1 MNMKENIEDLKM
13 DKKTFKK
20 LSKGSAY
27 NDIYEPMVNVALAVA
42 SDLEKSEALLDE
54 AEVRADEAEVR
65 ADNAEAKVKEAEA
78 EVKEAKAEVKEAKA
92 EAKASKNLVNEAR
105 EIQNECKNAIKLL
118 DDEIKFKT
126 GQTESARKGVS
137 EADDEF
143 ARSMAENLHLK
154 AENRDIEKATVNSD
168 NEEFVKAFE
177 GFKKS
182 RIDENNRQMRL
193 NKETAS
199 KMRNVSVDRRVEAE
213 GYERRINFLK
223 EQRNKALIAY
233 AEACLNMELGE

>member
-1 MNMKENIEDLKM
+1 MNMRENIEDLKM
-13 DKKTFKK
+13 DKKTYKK

-27 NDIYEPMVNVALAVA
+27 NEIYEPMVDIALGIAD
-42 SDLEKSEALLDE
+42 DLEVSDRLLDE
-54 AEVRADEAEVR
+54 AEVRADNAEVR

-78 EVKEAKAEVKEAKA
+78 EVKEAKAE
-92 EAKASKNLVNEAR
+92 AKASKKLINEAR
-105 EIQNECKNAIKLL
+105 QIQKECKSALKLF

-126 GQTESARKGVS
+126 AQTETARKAVS
-137 EADDEF
+137 EADEEF
-143 ARSMAENLHLK
+143 TRSMAENLHLS
-154 AENRDIEKATVNSD
+154 AENRDIEKATVNSN

-193 NKETAS
+193 NKETAN
-199 KMRNVSVDRRVEAE
+199 KMRDISVDRRVEAE
-213 GYERRINFLK
+213 GYQRRIKFLK

-233 AEACLNMELGE
+233 AEACLDIELGE